1 MPGADHSGELA
12 ELLRALKARTNR
24 SYDALARRVGVSS
37 SALHRYCSGTA
48 VPSRFAV
55 LEEFAHECGATDEE
69 ERELYRRWS
78 RAAPADG
85 AASRSDDETPSDD
98 EATPVPG
105 HRTWVRLAPLA
116 GVLLVAV
123 GLASTLGPRLT
134 GGSEPERPS
143 EPAPATCTRREDVRY
158 SDPRPGGREWR
169 TAWSCPNT
177 SGARIYEE
185 ARPSREV
192 GIMDTAY
199 SWFVCWTTGA
209 PQPDGTTVWYYT
221 QGDRPL
227 RGAESGKGW
236 GFMPASAVSVEPHPW
251 PDMPRC

>member
-1 MPGADHSGELA
+1 MPGAEHSEELA
-12 ELLRALKARTNR
+12 ELLQALKARTNR
-24 SYDALARRVGVSS
+24 SYDALARRIGVSS

-69 ERELYRRWS
+69 RRELHRRWT

-85 AASRSDDETPSDD
+85 TEAPPSSDGSTPG
-98 EATPVPG
+98 AGRRP
-105 HRTWVRLAPLA
+105 WLRLVPLA
-116 GVLLVAV
+116 GVLLVAA

-134 GGSEPERPS
+134 GGSEPERKGG
-143 EPAPATCTRREDVRY
+143 PAPATCTRREDVRY
-158 SDPRPGGREWR
+158 TDPRPDGREWR
-169 TAWSCPNT
+169 TAWSCPNAGG
-177 SGARIYEE
+177 SRVYAD

-192 GIMDTAY
+192 GIMDTTY

-227 RGAESGKGW
+227 PGTESGKGW
-236 GFMPASAVSVEPHPW
+236 GFMPASAVAVEPHPW
-251 PDMPRC
+251 PDMPAC